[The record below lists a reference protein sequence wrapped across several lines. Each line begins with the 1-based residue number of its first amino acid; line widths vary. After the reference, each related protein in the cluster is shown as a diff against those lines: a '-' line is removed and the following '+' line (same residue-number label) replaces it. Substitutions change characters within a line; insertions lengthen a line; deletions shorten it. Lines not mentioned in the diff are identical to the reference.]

1 MPTMT
6 RIEYIFLGFALPQLY
21 GLFAYLLW
29 HTCGKT
35 STAHRLGSVLPVVA
49 FVGEL
54 WCYVVA
60 TADAQSSGL
69 IHTIVYDV
77 GLLVAAL
84 AGVCVHLI
92 FAFVLHAVLRRTVD
106 PV

>member
-1 MPTMT
+1 MT
-6 RIEYIFLGFALPQLY
+6 RIDYIFWGFALPQLY

-35 STAHRLGSVLPVVA
+35 STAHRLGSVLPVIA

-60 TADAQSSGL
+60 TRDAQTGGF

-77 GLLVAAL
+77 ELLVVL
-84 AGVCVHLI
+84 LVGICIHLI
-92 FAFVLHAVLRRTVD
+92 FAFVLHAVLRRTLD
-106 PV
+106 PIK